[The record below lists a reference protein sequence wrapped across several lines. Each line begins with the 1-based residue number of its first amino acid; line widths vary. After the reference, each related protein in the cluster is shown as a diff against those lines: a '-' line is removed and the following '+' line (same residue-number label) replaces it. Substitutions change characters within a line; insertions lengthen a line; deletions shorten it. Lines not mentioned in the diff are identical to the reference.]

1 MNTTIV
7 SWQAKATRSLD
18 VRPILAEGGEPFAL
32 IMETA
37 APLKT
42 GESLLLTAPFEPVP
56 LYTALA
62 ERGFTHETQMVS
74 VGEWWILFTHV

>member
-56 LYTALA
+56 LYTAFA

-74 VGEWWILFTHV
+74 VGEWWTLFPHV